1 MCGICG
7 KYSTQGVGRSELEA
21 MARAIAHRGP
31 DDEGFFL
38 DGPVGLASRRLSII
52 DLETGHQPLSNED
65 GSCWI
70 VFNGEIYNYR
80 QLRGELEA
88 GGHVFATES
97 DTEIIVHLYEEEGER
112 CVERLDGMFA
122 LAIWDK
128 REEKLL
134 LARDP
139 LGQKP
144 LFYRQ
149 TGGDLVFGSEVK
161 AILAAERCDRKL
173 DHQALHHYLS
183 LRFIPA
189 PRTMFEGISK
199 LPPGHR
205 LVFQRGQTR
214 LERYWKLDFRN
225 KLTLS
230 EEELVEALRERL
242 RQTVNSH
249 LVSDVPVG
257 ALLSGGMD
265 SSMVV
270 ALMAEARD
278 GPVQTFS
285 IGVREQSINELPF
298 ARQVAGFCGTRHI
311 EGTVEADLMAL
322 LPEMIFHLDEPSDPV
337 AACMYHAAEL
347 ASRHVKVVLGGD
359 GGDELFAGFDR
370 YLGLQR
376 LDRFGP
382 LAPVASRL
390 VLAPL
395 AALLPE
401 SFAYKSSTQKLRWLG
416 RVADAP
422 STAERYA
429 EATLF
434 FRFSHQQKQELFT
447 ESLWRD
453 VGGTDSS
460 RVLVDAFSD
469 APATELLDRML
480 YTDYVTRLPEHSLML
495 TDRMSMAHGLEVRSP
510 LVDHDLTAYL
520 ASFPASM
527 KIRSGELKVAL
538 RRAAEGYLPKE
549 IVRRQKQGFMFP
561 VAYWFEGE
569 LQPFLRTTLSKA
581 RSVADGIFRAE
592 ALTRLLDD
600 HRARKIDNHVRIWMI
615 LNFEIWYRLY
625 VEGSSVSQ
633 VRGDLI
639 EDLEATRGDA

>member
-7 KYSTQGVGRSELEA
+7 KYSTEGVGRSELEA

-52 DLETGHQPLSNED
+52 DVESGHQPLSNED

-80 QLRGELEA
+80 ALRSELEA
-88 GGHVFATES
+88 SGHVFSTRS
-97 DTEIIVHLYEEEGER
+97 DTEVIVHLYEEEGER

-149 TGGDLVFGSEVK
+149 RGGDLVFGSEVK
-161 AILAAERCDRKL
+161 AILAGDDCRRRL
-173 DHQALHHYLS
+173 DSQALHDYLS

-205 LVFQRGQTR
+205 LVFQRGRTR

-230 EEELVEALRERL
+230 EEELLEALRERL
-242 RQTVNSH
+242 RGAVTSH

-270 ALMAEARD
+270 ALMAEARTV
-278 GPVQTFS
+278 PVQTFS
-285 IGVREQSINELPF
+285 IGVREQSFNELPF
-298 ARQVAGFCGTRHI
+298 ARQVAGSCGTRHI

-322 LPEMIFHLDEPSDPV
+322 LPEMVFHLDEPSDPV

-376 LDRFGP
+376 LARLGP
-382 LAPVASRL
+382 FAPMASRL
-390 VLAPL
+390 MLAPL
-395 AALLPE
+395 AALMPE
-401 SFAYKSSTQKLRWLG
+401 SFAYKSLTQKLRWLG
-416 RVADAP
+416 RVADTP

-429 EATLF
+429 ETTIF
-434 FRFSHQQKQELFT
+434 FRFSHQQKKELFT
-447 ESLWRD
+447 DAIWQD
-453 VGGTDSS
+453 VGGTYSS
-460 RVLVDAFSD
+460 RVLVDEFTG

-480 YTDYVTRLPEHSLML
+480 YTDYMTRLPEHSLML

-510 LVDHDLTAYL
+510 LVDHELTAFL
-520 ASFPASM
+520 ASFPASL
-527 KIRSGELKVAL
+527 KIHRGELKVAL
-538 RRAAEGYLPKE
+538 RRVAEDYLPKE

-569 LQPFLRTTLSKA
+569 LQPFLRATLSKA
-581 RSVADGIFRAE
+581 RSVADGIFREE
-592 ALTRLLDD
+592 AVTRLLDD
-600 HRARKIDNHVRIWMI
+600 HRARRIDNHVRIWMI

-625 VEGSSVSQ
+625 VEASTVSE
-633 VRGDLI
+633 VRAELI
-639 EDLEATRGDA
+639 EDLEATRGEV